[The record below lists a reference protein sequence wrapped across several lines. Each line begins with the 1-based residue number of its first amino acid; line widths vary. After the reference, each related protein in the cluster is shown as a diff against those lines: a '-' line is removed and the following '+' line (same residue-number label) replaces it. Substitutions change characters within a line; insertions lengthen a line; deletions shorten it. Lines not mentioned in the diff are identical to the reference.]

1 MEDPDK
7 VLFDSFVASGTPY
20 REEAFR
26 LSLQSNLLYDDDN
39 LRDFLAS
46 AHRRNLRIA
55 VITSG
60 GTIAP
65 LEKSCVRFI
74 DNFSTGT
81 RGATATEFFLRHK
94 DQDGGQ
100 YAVIFLH
107 RKGSVLP
114 FTRHVN
120 VHKLAESCE
129 LNAAGN
135 VVLNDDGVQEDL
147 RNLISVKDRWL
158 AIPFVSVSDYLLTLR
173 SLSSSI
179 AKFGNSVLLFLAAA
193 VSDFYI
199 PYGDL
204 PTHKLQSGSGDLV
217 LRLQKVPKMLGIIS
231 QQWVPNAFVVSFKV
245 SFSTFAAPSPH
256 SWVKA
261 IETNRLLPCA
271 MSA

>member
-1 MEDPDK
+1 MEDSDK

-20 REEAFR
+20 SEQAFR
-26 LSLQSNLLYDDDN
+26 LSLQSNILYDDDM
-39 LRDFLAS
+39 LREFLAS
-46 AHRRNLRIA
+46 ALRRNLRIA
-55 VITSG
+55 VVTSG

-65 LEKSCVRFI
+65 LERSCVRFV

-81 RGATATEFFLRHK
+81 RGATGTEFFLHHTG
-94 DQDGGQ
+94 QDGGQ
-100 YAVIFLH
+100 YAVIFVH

-120 VHKLAESCE
+120 AQKLAESCE

-147 RNLISVKDRWL
+147 RNLISVKDRL
-158 AIPFVSVSDYLLTLR
+158 FAIPFVSVSDYLLTLR

-179 AKFGNSVLLFLAAA
+179 RNFGTSALLFLAAA
-193 VSDFYI
+193 VSDFHI

-204 PTHKLQSGSGDLV
+204 PTHKIQSGSGDLV

-245 SFSTFAAPSPH
+245 SFPDVAPSH
-256 SWVKA
+256 RSCMDAKDD
-261 IETNRLLPCA
+261 
-271 MSA
+271 